1 MIGETT
7 GPLVVARGVTRRF
20 GSSDAVVTALDSVD
34 LDITAGE
41 MLMVTGP
48 SGNGKTT
55 LLNCLSA
62 LDEIDGG
69 TVVMDGL
76 DLHAIGDAQRTT
88 HRATRMGF
96 VFQSFNLIGVLS
108 ARENVEMAL
117 LVARDRSSTAVIRA
131 AAEDMLGRVGL
142 SHRLDHRPAELSGG
156 EQQRVALA
164 RALVMGPKLVLADE
178 PTGNLDSKTSEQ
190 MHDLV
195 FDLNRE
201 HGTTFLIVTHSRDL
215 AQLMPRVVT
224 MRDGRVESD
233 ERRELTRGAKVP
245 AAEPAPLEPGPSEPA
260 PAESDATS
268 SDAEE
273 PASDESE

>member
-1 MIGETT
+1 MTDTDPATNTATDTAPGTAPDTVSLPGAEQ
-7 GPLVVARGVTRRF
+7 LVVARGVTRRF
-20 GSSDAVVTALDSVD
+20 GAADAVVTALDGVD

-41 MLMVTGP
+41 MLMITGP

-62 LDEIDGG
+62 LDEIDEG

-117 LVARDRSSTAVIRA
+117 LVARDKSSTAVIRS
-131 AAEDMLGRVGL
+131 AAEEMLARVGL

-156 EQQRVALA
+156 EQQRVAIA
-164 RALVMGPKLVLADE
+164 RALVARPALVWADE
-178 PTGNLDSKTSEQ
+178 PTGNLDAATAGDILELIGDI
-190 MHDLV
+190 H
-195 FDLNRE
+195 RE
-201 HGTTFLIVTHSRDL
+201 DGTTFVIVTHDPAVAALGTR
-215 AQLMPRVVT
+215 
-224 MRDGRVESD
+224 RVEVISG
-233 ERRELTRGAKVP
+233 RITP
-245 AAEPAPLEPGPSEPA
+245 
-260 PAESDATS
+260 
-268 SDAEE
+268 
-273 PASDESE
+273 